1 MALYF
6 ELRRH
11 TGAFPVLPAGMG
23 LRVACFTL
31 ITVVAETSG
40 IASVSIN
47 PSLIVSTCV
56 NNFVS

>member
-1 MALYF
+1 M
-6 ELRRH
+6 
-11 TGAFPVLPAGMG
+11 LPAGMG